1 MFEKESTMKI
11 SPIRGTHDFFGQ
23 QVLKYRAI
31 QDLISHYSRIYNF
44 EEIITPIFEST
55 ELFKKPLG
63 ENSDVVLKEMYTFK
77 DKNEDLIT
85 LRPEYTT
92 PMIRAAIS
100 NNLLE
105 KLPKKLYGIGPM
117 FRRERPQKGRYRQFN
132 QINFEILGTYDIS
145 ADVEL
150 IILANNF
157 LKNLLPEKKINL
169 FINSLGDKDTLSNFS
184 TALSNYF
191 KQNEKKLTEES
202 QSKIISNPIRILDS
216 KDPADNEINVNAP
229 KISDF
234 YSNDAKEK
242 FSNIQE
248 ILKDMSVD
256 FSININLVRG
266 LDYYCHTVFEFKTLD
281 LGSQDTLI
289 GGGRYDGLTK
299 LLGGPDIP
307 GVGWAGGI
315 ERLIMLMD
323 DIKPVQKTIHLII
336 INESFREYGLKVA
349 NQLRQKN
356 INIHFDYKYNLKK
369 SLSYANQLGAR
380 YAIIIGE
387 EEVKKNL
394 CTLKDLNKNIQAKKT
409 IENIIKDLS

>member
-1 MFEKESTMKI
+1 MKI
-11 SPIRGTHDFFGQ
+11 TPVRGTHDFFGQ

-31 QDLISHYSRIYNF
+31 QDMISHYSKIYNF

-55 ELFKKPLG
+55 DLFKKPLG

-77 DKNEDLIT
+77 DKNEDLLT

-92 PMIRAAIS
+92 PMIRSAIS

-105 KLPKKLYGIGPM
+105 KLPTKLYGIGPM

-132 QINFEILGTYDIS
+132 QINFEILGTHDIS
-145 ADVEL
+145 SDIEL

-157 LKNLLPEKKINL
+157 LQNLLPEKKINL
-169 FINSLGDKDTLSNFS
+169 FINSLGDKDTLSKFNAS
-184 TALSNYF
+184 LSKYF
-191 KQNEKKLTEES
+191 KEKKEKLTQES
-202 QSKIISNPIRILDS
+202 QNKIISNPIRILDS
-216 KDPADNEINVNAP
+216 KDPMDVEITLNAP
-229 KISDF
+229 KISNF
-234 YSNDAKEK
+234 YSDEAKEK
-242 FSNIQE
+242 FSNIQK
-248 ILKDMSVD
+248 ILKDMSID
-256 FSININLVRG
+256 FSINTNLVRG

-323 DIKPVQKTIHLII
+323 DIKSLQKTIHLIT
-336 INESFREYGLKVA
+336 INESFREYGLNVA
-349 NQLRQKN
+349 NQLRRKN

-369 SLSYANQLGAR
+369 SLSYASKLGAR

-387 EEVKKNL
+387 EEVQKNL
-394 CTLKDLNKNIQAKKT
+394 CTLKDLNRNIQEKKT

>member
-1 MFEKESTMKI
+1 MKI
-11 SPIRGTHDFFGQ
+11 TPIRGTHDLFGQ

-31 QDLISHYSRIYNF
+31 QDLISHYSKIHNF

-100 NNLLE
+100 NNFLE

-132 QINFEILGTYDIS
+132 QINFEILGTHDIS
-145 ADVEL
+145 ADIEL

-169 FINSLGDKDTLSNFS
+169 FINSLGDKDTLSKFNAS
-184 TALSNYF
+184 LSKYF
-191 KQNEKKLTEES
+191 KEKKDKLTQES
-202 QSKIISNPIRILDS
+202 QNKIFSNPIRILDS
-216 KDPADNEINVNAP
+216 KDPMDVEINLNAP
-229 KISDF
+229 KISNF
-234 YSNDAKEK
+234 YSDEAEEK
-242 FSNIQE
+242 FSNIQK
-248 ILKDMSVD
+248 ILKDMSID
-256 FSININLVRG
+256 FSINTNLVRG

-307 GVGWAGGI
+307 GVGWAGGV

-323 DIKPVQKTIHLII
+323 DIKSLQKTIHLII
-336 INESFREYGLKVA
+336 INESFREYGLNVA
-349 NQLRQKN
+349 NQLRSKN
-356 INIHFDYKYNLKK
+356 INIHLDYKYNLKK
-369 SLSYANQLGAR
+369 SLSNASKLGSR
-380 YAIIIGE
+380 YVIIIGE
-387 EEVKKNL
+387 EEVQKNL
-394 CTLKDLNKNIQAKKT
+394 CTLKDLNNNIQEKKT

>member
-1 MFEKESTMKI
+1 MKI

-31 QDLISHYSRIYNF
+31 QDLISHYSKIYNF

-77 DKNEDLIT
+77 DKNEDFIT

-92 PMIRAAIS
+92 PMIRSVIS

-132 QINFEILGTYDIS
+132 QINFEILGTHDIS
-145 ADVEL
+145 ADIEL

-169 FINSLGDKDTLSNFS
+169 FINSLGDNDTLFNFS

-191 KQNEKKLTEES
+191 KQNKNKLSEES
-202 QSKIISNPIRILDS
+202 QNKIISNPIRILDS
-216 KDPADNEINVNAP
+216 KDPADNEININAP

-234 YSNDAKEK
+234 YSNEAKEK

-256 FSININLVRG
+256 FSINTNLVRG

-323 DIKPVQKTIHLII
+323 DLKLLQKTIHLII

-349 NQLRQKN
+349 DQLRKKN

-387 EEVKKNL
+387 EEVQNNL
-394 CTLKDLNKNIQAKKT
+394 CTLKDLNKNVQEKKT

>member
-1 MFEKESTMKI
+1 MKI
-11 SPIRGTHDFFGQ
+11 TPVRGTHDFFGQ
-23 QVLKYRAI
+23 QVLKYRVI
-31 QDLISHYSRIYNF
+31 QDAIDHYSRIYNF
-44 EEIITPIFEST
+44 AEIITPIFEST
-55 ELFKKPLG
+55 NLFKKPLG

-132 QINFEILGTYDIS
+132 QINFEILGTHDIS
-145 ADVEL
+145 ADIEL

-157 LKNLLPEKKINL
+157 LKNLIPEKKINL

-184 TALSNYF
+184 SALCKYF
-191 KQNEKKLTEES
+191 SQNKKELTEAS
-202 QSKIISNPIRILDS
+202 QNKIISNPIRILDS
-216 KDPADNEINVNAP
+216 KDPMDIEINLNAP

-234 YSNDAKEK
+234 YSNEAKEK
-242 FSNIQE
+242 FFNIQE

-323 DIKPVQKTIHLII
+323 DIKSLQQTIHLII
-336 INESFREYGLKVA
+336 INESFREYGLKIA
-349 NQLRQKN
+349 NQLRNKN
-356 INIHFDYKYNLKK
+356 INVHFDYKYNLKK
-369 SLSYANQLGAR
+369 SLSHANQSGAR

-387 EEVKKNL
+387 EEVQNNL
-394 CTLKDLNKNIQAKKT
+394 CILKDLNKNVQEKKT
-409 IENIIKDLS
+409 IDNIIKDLS

>member
-1 MFEKESTMKI
+1 MKI
-11 SPIRGTHDFFGQ
+11 TPVRGTHDFFGQ

-31 QDLISHYSRIYNF
+31 QDMISHYSSIYNF
-44 EEIITPIFEST
+44 EEIITPIFESAD
-55 ELFKKPLG
+55 LFKKPLG

-92 PMIRAAIS
+92 PMIRSAIS

-105 KLPKKLYGIGPM
+105 KLPKKLYGLGPM

-132 QINFEILGTYDIS
+132 QINFEILGTHDIS
-145 ADVEL
+145 SDIEL
-150 IILANNF
+150 IVLANNF
-157 LKNLLPEKKINL
+157 LKNILPEKKINL
-169 FINSLGDKDTLSNFS
+169 FINSLGDKDTLSKFS
-184 TALSNYF
+184 AALSKYF
-191 KQNEKKLTEES
+191 KEKKEKLTEES
-202 QSKIISNPIRILDS
+202 QNKIVSNPIRILDS
-216 KDPADNEINVNAP
+216 KDSMDVEINLNAP

-234 YSNDAKEK
+234 YSNEAKEK
-242 FSNIQE
+242 FSNIQK
-248 ILKDMSVD
+248 ILKNMSIE
-256 FSININLVRG
+256 FSINTNLVRG

-323 DIKPVQKTIHLII
+323 DIKSLQKTIHLII

-349 NQLRQKN
+349 NKLRSEN

-387 EEVKKNL
+387 EEVQKNL
-394 CTLKDLNKNIQAKKT
+394 CTIKDLKRNVQEKKT
-409 IENIIKDLS
+409 IENIIKDLN

>member
-1 MFEKESTMKI
+1 MKI
-11 SPIRGTHDFFGQ
+11 TPIRGTHDLFGQ

-31 QDLISHYSRIYNF
+31 QDLISHYSKINNF

-100 NNLLE
+100 NNFLE

-132 QINFEILGTYDIS
+132 QINFEILGTHDIS
-145 ADVEL
+145 ADIEL

-184 TALSNYF
+184 ASLSNYF
-191 KQNEKKLTEES
+191 EQNKKKLSEES

-216 KDPADNEINVNAP
+216 KYPEDNEISINAP

-234 YSNDAKEK
+234 YSDEAEEK

-256 FSININLVRG
+256 FSLNINLVRG
-266 LDYYCHTVFEFKTLD
+266 LDYYCHTVFEFKTSD

-307 GVGWAGGI
+307 GVGWAGGV

-323 DIKPVQKTIHLII
+323 DIKSVQKKIHLII

-349 NQLRQKN
+349 NKLRKEN

-369 SLSYANQLGAR
+369 SLSHANQSGAR

-394 CTLKDLNKNIQAKKT
+394 CTLKDLDKNIQEKKT

>member
-1 MFEKESTMKI
+1 MKI
-11 SPIRGTHDFFGQ
+11 TPIRGTHDLFGQ

-31 QDLISHYSRIYNF
+31 QDLISHYSKINNF

-132 QINFEILGTYDIS
+132 QINFEILGTHDIS
-145 ADVEL
+145 ADIEL

-157 LKNLLPEKKINL
+157 LKNLIPEKKINL

-184 TALSNYF
+184 SALCKYF
-191 KQNEKKLTEES
+191 SQNKKKLTEAS
-202 QSKIISNPIRILDS
+202 QNKIISNPIRILDS
-216 KDPADNEINVNAP
+216 KDPMDIEINLNAP

-234 YSNDAKEK
+234 YSNEAKEK
-242 FSNIQE
+242 FFNIQE

-323 DIKPVQKTIHLII
+323 DIKSLQQTIHLII
-336 INESFREYGLKVA
+336 INESFREYGLKIA
-349 NQLRQKN
+349 NQLRNKN
-356 INIHFDYKYNLKK
+356 INVHFDYKYNLKK
-369 SLSYANQLGAR
+369 SLSHANQSGAR

-387 EEVKKNL
+387 EEVKNNL
-394 CTLKDLNKNIQAKKT
+394 CILKDLNNNVQEKKP

>member
-1 MFEKESTMKI
+1 MKI

-77 DKNEDLIT
+77 DKNEDFIT

-92 PMIRAAIS
+92 PMLRAAIS

-105 KLPKKLYGIGPM
+105 KLPTKLYGIGPM

-132 QINFEILGTYDIS
+132 QINFEILGTHDIS
-145 ADVEL
+145 ADIEL

-169 FINSLGDKDTLSNFS
+169 FINSLGDKDTLSNFN
-184 TALSNYF
+184 TALRNYF
-191 KQNEKKLTEES
+191 NQNKNKLSEES

-216 KDPADNEINVNAP
+216 KDPADNEINSNAP

-234 YSNDAKEK
+234 YSNEAKEK
-242 FSNIQE
+242 FLNIQE

-256 FSININLVRG
+256 FSINRNLVRG

-323 DIKPVQKTIHLII
+323 DIKSFQKTIHLII

-349 NQLRQKN
+349 DRLRKKN
-356 INIHFDYKYNLKK
+356 INVLFDYKYNLKK

-387 EEVKKNL
+387 EEFQNNL
-394 CTLKDLNKNIQAKKT
+394 CTLKDLNKNFQEKKT

>member
-1 MFEKESTMKI
+1 MKI
-11 SPIRGTHDFFGQ
+11 QPVRGTHDLYNQ
-23 QVLKYRAI
+23 NLIKYNHVLKIVNRLAKVYCF
-31 QDLISHYSRIYNF
+31 D
-44 EEIITPIFEST
+44 EIITPIFETT
-55 ELFKKPLG
+55 ELFRKPLG
-63 ENSDVVLKEMYTFK
+63 KFSDVVLKEMYTF
-77 DKNEDLIT
+77 EDRNNSSLT

-92 PMIRAAIS
+92 PMIRSAIS

-105 KLPKKLYGIGPM
+105 KVPQKLYGIGPM

-132 QINFEILGTYDIS
+132 QINFEILGTHDIS
-145 ADVEL
+145 ADIEL

-234 YSNDAKEK
+234 YSNEAKEK

-256 FSININLVRG
+256 FSIDMNLVRG

-323 DIKPVQKTIHLII
+323 DIKPLQKTIHLII
-336 INESFREYGLKVA
+336 INESFKEYGLKVA

-369 SLSYANQLGAR
+369 SLSNANQLGAR

-394 CTLKDLNKNIQAKKT
+394 CTLKDLNKNVQEKKT
-409 IENIIKDLS
+409 IDNIIKDLS

>member
-1 MFEKESTMKI
+1 MKI
-11 SPIRGTHDFFGQ
+11 NPIRGTHDFFGQ
-23 QVLKYRAI
+23 QVLKYKAI
-31 QDLISHYSRIYNF
+31 QDLINSYSRIYNF

-132 QINFEILGTYDIS
+132 QINFEILGTHDIS
-145 ADVEL
+145 ADIEL

-169 FINSLGDKDTLSNFS
+169 FINSLGDKDTLTNFN
-184 TALSNYF
+184 TTLRNYF
-191 KQNEKKLTEES
+191 KQNKNKLSEES

-216 KDPADNEINVNAP
+216 KDPADNEINSNAP

-234 YSNDAKEK
+234 YSKEAKEK
-242 FSNIQE
+242 FLNIQE
-248 ILKDMSVD
+248 ILKDMSID
-256 FSININLVRG
+256 FSVNINLVRG

-299 LLGGPDIP
+299 LLGGPDTP

-323 DIKPVQKTIHLII
+323 DIKLFQKTIHLII
-336 INESFREYGLKVA
+336 INESFKEYGLKVA
-349 NQLRQKN
+349 DRLRKEN
-356 INIHFDYKYNLKK
+356 ISILFDYKYNLKK

-387 EEVKKNL
+387 EEFQKNL
-394 CTLKDLNKNIQAKKT
+394 CTLKDLNKNFQEKKT

>member
-1 MFEKESTMKI
+1 MKI

-132 QINFEILGTYDIS
+132 QINFEILGTHDIS
-145 ADVEL
+145 ADIEL

-157 LKNLLPEKKINL
+157 LKNLIPEKKINL

-184 TALSNYF
+184 SALCKYF
-191 KQNEKKLTEES
+191 SQNKKKLTEAS
-202 QSKIISNPIRILDS
+202 QNKIISNPIRILDS
-216 KDPADNEINVNAP
+216 KDPMDIEINLNAP

-234 YSNDAKEK
+234 YSNEAKEK
-242 FSNIQE
+242 FFNIQE

-323 DIKPVQKTIHLII
+323 DIKSLQQTIHLII
-336 INESFREYGLKVA
+336 INESFREYGLKIA
-349 NQLRQKN
+349 NQLRNKN
-356 INIHFDYKYNLKK
+356 INVHFDYKYNLKK
-369 SLSYANQLGAR
+369 SLSHANQSGAR

-387 EEVKKNL
+387 EEVQNNL
-394 CTLKDLNKNIQAKKT
+394 CILKDLNKNVQEKKT